1 VSILFIFTTAYVV
14 ALSGAL
20 MPGPLMT
27 VIIKESL
34 QQGWRT
40 GFLISAGHGLAEVT
54 LLALFGLGLNRLLR
68 LQWVPVAIG
77 IVGGLVLLYMGV
89 EICRSVLK
97 GAPALDFNQPQAGVS
112 QPVGAFRL
120 SPVKS
125 GLIAT
130 VANPYWVLWWFTIG
144 ILYVTQALHAG
155 ILGLGLF
162 YTGHFLADL
171 SWCMIVAIAAA
182 TGKRFLSP
190 IAYQGI
196 LVVCGVFLVALA
208 AYFIYQ
214 GSSTAT
220 LLLRAAGW
228 QI

>member
-1 VSILFIFTTAYVV
+1 MSILFIFTTAYVV

-27 VIIKESL
+27 VIIRESL
-34 QQGWRT
+34 RQGWRS
-40 GFLISAGHGLAEVT
+40 GFLISAGHGLAEIA
-54 LLALFGLGLNRLLR
+54 LLAMFGLGLNRLLR
-68 LQWVPVAIG
+68 LQWTSAAIG
-77 IVGGLVLLYMGV
+77 IVGGLVLLYMGW
-89 EICRSVLK
+89 EICHSVLK
-97 GAPALDFNQPQAGVS
+97 GTPEFDFNQPPAGS
-112 QPVGAFRL
+112 AQPAGAFQL
-120 SPVKS
+120 SPVRS
-125 GLIAT
+125 GLIAS

-155 ILGLGLF
+155 ILGLGIF
-162 YTGHFLADL
+162 YAGHFLADL
-171 SWCMIVAIAAA
+171 SWFMFIAIATA

-196 LVVCGVFLVALA
+196 LTVCGAFLVVLA

-220 LLLRAAGW
+220 LLLRTAGW